1 MPLQCWS
8 GDRAF
13 PYGLQA
19 SKSARARQHT
29 TKTKYA
35 RALSPA
41 PACRDRHTERP
52 WIFEA
57 TFLHRRLRCCLA
69 PIFFSLPRSP
79 SSLSDPPRR
88 RRRLNSFVTPP
99 PLKKNVRI
107 YLPTFPCVCP
117 YVCVCVCVP
126 LFLIWAKMKK
136 NYCINKVFCPRSFE
150 DVCRFLFMNQK
161 TDLSATSPK
170 RSFFFSRS
178 YSLFL

>member
-99 PLKKNVRI
+99 QKCP
-107 YLPTFPCVCP
+107 YLPTYFSVCVS
-117 YVCVCVCVP
+117 VCVCVCVP

-150 DVCRFLFMNQK
+150 DVCRFLFVNQK

-170 RSFFFSRS
+170 RSFFFFSRS